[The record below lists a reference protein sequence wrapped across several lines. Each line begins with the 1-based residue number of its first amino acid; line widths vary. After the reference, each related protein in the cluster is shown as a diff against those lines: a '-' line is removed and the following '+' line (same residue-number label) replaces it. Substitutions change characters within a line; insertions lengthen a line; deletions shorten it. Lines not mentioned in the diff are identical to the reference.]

1 MSYSKLFQYL
11 TVVFF
16 LFVSKHSFASH
27 IYSMELSYRCLDNNQ
42 FLVQLEIYSDC
53 QGISLPSQSNIECSS
68 SCSPNLQFNLPLQ
81 NFYETTPL
89 CPSAI
94 SPCLGGTSALT
105 GIEYYLYQDTLTLVP
120 CTDWFISTD
129 FCCRNPNIINLS
141 ATTNSNYAS
150 IELNNSTSCNNS
162 VELTAPLFIYASQ
175 GRNNIHYPMAYD
187 IDGDSLVFEIVN
199 TKENGLPIS
208 FLAGFSSANPFG
220 PSSTFSFDPNN
231 GQFSYNIA
239 ATGVYSM
246 GLEIKE
252 FRNGNLINTSYREL
266 IVAAY
271 NNQNNSPEFAVTNI
285 QGAVLKDNIF
295 YVYDNDSISFD
306 IVAIDSNTT
315 DTLSFESTIDTIG
328 GSFTTTG
335 NNPQTADFRWYNS
348 SNALQEFKVTIKDD
362 ACSSILGVQEF
373 GFAIVQTRC
382 LPDTIT
388 AIVAADSS
396 YSIQADCPW
405 ANSYIF
411 SNIIAPTSPA
421 FGSLSI
427 DSSTNSVVYQAGS
440 NVQVQDDFWLYY
452 TVNNGQFQDS
462 VWVEITTVSCVWAGD
477 TDTNKVVN
485 HFDILPL
492 GLGFGQTGTVRPNAD
507 INYDC
512 EPALNFVNSTPVT
525 GTNYKHADTDG
536 NGLVNANDTV
546 AIIQNW
552 GLIHLK
558 NSYINN
564 QTGIPF
570 FIDYETAIP
579 GQTVQI
585 PIILGDSTVPAD
597 SIYGIAF
604 SINYDETLTDSNSVY
619 VDFNTSWLGTNNTDL
634 INIQKDFYT
643 QGKIDVGVVRTD
655 QVNRSGIGQIGSFNL
670 TIKDDILKSNTQRLD
685 LLISDVRIITNAET
699 ERVAATPPT
708 DILISIA
715 SNLNPVLHKDIRV
728 NMFPNPVKDQLFIQ
742 SNDAIQTIEL
752 IDMTG
757 RILQQKKGEDAL
769 QQTLSLAG
777 FSNGMYLIRVSTSQ
791 QTKVQK
797 IMVQRP

>member
-1 MSYSKLFQYL
+1 M
-11 TVVFF
+11 
-16 LFVSKHSFASH
+16 
-27 IYSMELSYRCLDNNQ
+27 
-42 FLVQLEIYSDC
+42 
-53 QGISLPSQSNIECSS
+53 
-68 SCSPNLQFNLPLQ
+68 
-81 NFYETTPL
+81 
-89 CPSAI
+89 
-94 SPCLGGTSALT
+94 
-105 GIEYYLYQDTLTLVP
+105 
-120 CTDWFISTD
+120 
-129 FCCRNPNIINLS
+129 
-141 ATTNSNYAS
+141 
-150 IELNNSTSCNNS
+150 
-162 VELTAPLFIYASQ
+162 
-175 GRNNIHYPMAYD
+175 
-187 IDGDSLVFEIVN
+187 
-199 TKENGLPIS
+199 
-208 FLAGFSSANPFG
+208 
-220 PSSTFSFDPNN
+220 
-231 GQFSYNIA
+231 
-239 ATGVYSM
+239 
-246 GLEIKE
+246 
-252 FRNGNLINTSYREL
+252 
-266 IVAAY
+266 
-271 NNQNNSPEFAVTNI
+271 
-285 QGAVLKDNIF
+285 
-295 YVYDNDSISFD
+295 
-306 IVAIDSNTT
+306 
-315 DTLSFESTIDTIG
+315 
-328 GSFTTTG
+328 
-335 NNPQTADFRWYNS
+335 
-348 SNALQEFKVTIKDD
+348 
-362 ACSSILGVQEF
+362 
-373 GFAIVQTRC
+373 
-382 LPDTIT
+382 
-388 AIVAADSS
+388 
-396 YSIQADCPW
+396 
-405 ANSYIF
+405 
-411 SNIIAPTSPA
+411 
-421 FGSLSI
+421 
-427 DSSTNSVVYQAGS
+427 
-440 NVQVQDDFWLYY
+440 
-452 TVNNGQFQDS
+452 NNGQFQDS

-558 NSYINN
+558 NSSINN

-604 SINYDETLTDSNSVY
+604 SINYDETLTDSNSVF

-685 LLISDVRIITNAET
+685 LLISDVRIITNTET

-797 IMVQRP
+797 IMVLRP

>member
-1 MSYSKLFQYL
+1 MSILKFIPYTAAILLLLLTQEASATHLYSLE
-11 TVVFF
+11 
-16 LFVSKHSFASH
+16 
-27 IYSMELSYRCLDNNQ
+27 ISYRCLGNNQ
-42 FLVQLEIYSDC
+42 YLVQLETYRDC
-53 QGISLPSQSNIECSS
+53 QGISLGTGFNIRCSS
-68 SCSPNLQFNLPLQ
+68 SCAANLSFTIPLDTS
-81 NFYETTPL
+81 YEVTPL
-89 CPSAI
+89 CPSAQSTCNGGFI
-94 SPCLGGTSALT
+94 HGIECYKYKGIITLSPCS
-105 GIEYYLYQDTLTLVP
+105 
-120 CTDWFISTD
+120 DWIISSD
-129 FCCRNPNIINLS
+129 LCCRP
-141 ATTNSNYAS
+141 TNNNTSNNAANYTS
-150 IELNNSTSCNNS
+150 VSLNNTLGCNNS
-162 VELTAPLFIYASQ
+162 AELTAPLVIYSEL
-175 GRNNIHYPMAYD
+175 GVRNLHYPQAYD
-187 IDGDSLVFEIVN
+187 IDGDSLVFELVN
-199 TKENGLPIS
+199 IQDNGIS
-208 FLAGFSSANPFG
+208 VPFLAGYSSSNPFG
-220 PSSTFSFDPNN
+220 SGSPFSFDTNN
-231 GQFSYNIA
+231 GQFEYTTSNL
-239 ATGVYSM
+239 GNYSI
-246 GLEIKE
+246 GLDIKE
-252 FRNGNLINTSYREL
+252 YRNGLLLTTSHRE
-266 IVAAY
+266 IVVY
-271 NNQNNSPEFAVTNI
+271 TLNNSSNNFNPEFTVSNV

-295 YVYDNDSISFD
+295 YVYDNDSITFD
-306 IVAIDSNTT
+306 IVAIDSNVNNI
-315 DTLSFESTIDTIG
+315 LSFESTIDNIG
-328 GSFTTTG
+328 GSFTTIG
-335 NNPQTADFRWYNS
+335 NNPQTAGFHWNNS
-348 SNALQEFKVTIKDD
+348 MTPIQEFMVGIKDNG
-362 ACSSILGVQEF
+362 CTSVLGKQEF

-427 DSSTNSVVYQAGS
+427 DSATNSVVYQAGS

-492 GLGFGQTGTVRPNAD
+492 GLGFGQTGAVRPNAD

-512 EPALNFVNSTPVT
+512 EPALNFANSTPVT

-536 NGLVNANDTV
+536 NGLVNANDTA

-558 NSYINN
+558 NSSINN

-604 SINYDETLTDSNSVY
+604 SINYDETLTDSNSVF

-643 QGKIDVGVVRTD
+643 QGKIDIGVVRTD

-685 LLISDVRIITNAET
+685 LLISDVRLITNAET
-699 ERVAATPPT
+699 ERYAATPPT

-715 SNLNPVLHKDIRV
+715 SDLNPLVYKDIRV

-757 RILQQKKGEDAL
+757 KILQQKKGENAL

-791 QTKVQK
+791 QTMVQK
-797 IMVQRP
+797 IMVLRP